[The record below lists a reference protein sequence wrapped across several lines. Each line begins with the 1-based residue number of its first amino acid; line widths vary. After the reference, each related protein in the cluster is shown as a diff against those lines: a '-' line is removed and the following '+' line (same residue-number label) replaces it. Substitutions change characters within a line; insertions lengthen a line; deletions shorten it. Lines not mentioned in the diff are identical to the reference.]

1 MQLAAGNLAQAS
13 IQDSLGNSAM
23 SDVSTTDVV
32 SFKTCG
38 RSFLSNGG
46 IASSEGPDANMLLFG
61 AGCHAYVLPNVDVNE
76 PSRTNR
82 LICSKA
88 QDELTAMEQNARL
101 AVFHQNQQFQFA
113 VRGHQRPCRL
123 I

>member
-1 MQLAAGNLAQAS
+1 
-13 IQDSLGNSAM
+13 M

-61 AGCHAYVLPNVDVNE
+61 AGRHEYVLPNVDVNE
-76 PSRTNR
+76 PVGQT
-82 LICSKA
+82 
-88 QDELTAMEQNARL
+88 
-101 AVFHQNQQFQFA
+101 
-113 VRGHQRPCRL
+113 G
-123 I
+123 